1 MSDSSWRCLE
11 ASTRN
16 SKRNIFAITSRTR
29 DRCQRVLEAVS
40 KVWVHL
46 GKALDRFGFVSKLL
60 WIAPWKCFGR
70 GLEGQGE
77 RWKGLGPWNGS
88 GEQVRCR
95 ADLAHFHDYLNDP
108 PRRSSVVHHLGND
121 APRQSGVVHH
131 LCNDAPRRTG
141 VVHHLGNDAPRRT
154 GVVHHSG
161 HDAPRYIGAVSHV
174 LSERCQGHPEPFQGA
189 PRPSKALPR
198 FNPKDLRNE
207 SETVLAS
214 SKAR

>member
-1 MSDSSWRCLE
+1 M
-11 ASTRN
+11 STR
-16 SKRNIFAITSRTR
+16 
-29 DRCQRVLEAVS
+29 
-40 KVWVHL
+40 L
-46 GKALDRFGFVSKLL
+46 GSGFEGLG
-60 WIAPWKCFGR
+60 APWKSPGPFR
-70 GLEGQGE
+70 IRFEASLDRALEML
-77 RWKGLGPWNGS
+77 WKGLGRS
-88 GEQVRCR
+88 GR
-95 ADLAHFHDYLNDP
+95 ALERLGPLERLGRASPMPRRPGAVHDYLNDA

-161 HDAPRYIGAVSHV
+161 YGALRHIGAVSHV
-174 LSERCQGHPEPFQGA
+174 LSERFQGHPEPFQGA